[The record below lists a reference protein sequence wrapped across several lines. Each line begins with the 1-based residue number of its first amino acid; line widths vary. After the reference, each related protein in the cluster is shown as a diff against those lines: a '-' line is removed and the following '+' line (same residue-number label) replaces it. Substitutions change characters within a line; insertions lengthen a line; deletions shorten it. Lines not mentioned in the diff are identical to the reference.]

1 MARNGVSQKELNE
14 RLLSTLKTWQNIEV
28 KSIESIESLK
38 QKISNPL
45 VKQVFEIIQND
56 SAQHKRVQQ
65 FMIDS
70 LEKEAI
76 SLTPEE
82 LGEIGTAIENHLK
95 LERETIKLGAE
106 AKDASSNFVH
116 KYFLNYLLTDERKHD
131 DLLDQLDNIRSKIY
145 PYA

>member
-1 MARNGVSQKELNE
+1 MSRKGTSQKDLNE
-14 RLLSTLKTWQNIEV
+14 RLVSTLKTWQKIED
-28 KSIESIESLK
+28 KSIESIETLK
-38 QKISNPL
+38 QEIQNPL

-56 SAQHKRVQQ
+56 STQHKRVQQ

-70 LEKEAI
+70 LEKQAI

-82 LGEIGTAIENHLK
+82 LGAIGTAIENHLK

-106 AKDASSNFVH
+106 AKETSSNFVH